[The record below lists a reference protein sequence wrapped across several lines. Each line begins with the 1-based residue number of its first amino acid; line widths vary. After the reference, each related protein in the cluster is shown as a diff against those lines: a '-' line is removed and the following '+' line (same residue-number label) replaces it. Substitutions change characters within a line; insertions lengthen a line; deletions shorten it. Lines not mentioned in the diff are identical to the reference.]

1 MSELDEELEDTFE
14 DDSSGRDDLSDSFED
29 PKQTTTALTM
39 EISKLR
45 KKNESLRQFNVRQKE
60 KYKVEVRSFL
70 TPIIEKYK
78 DLQAEN
84 DFLKNQ
90 IKEISQDVTSGRNT
104 SSVSNEAIASSG
116 DQMVHALA
124 NEVKEKEKE
133 LSLLNK
139 MVKTLEEETH
149 NAKKEVSQ
157 IPVLRDAVKAKENE
171 VAKMQEDRKELES
184 KIEAKDSLVQKYL
197 KQVSDL
203 ETSMYVLNKRLNT
216 KDTPVAVVAPV
227 ADEAQILE
235 YEEKLEKAQ
244 FRINELNSRIE
255 ELERQLGEYKDTMS
269 SLEEELSEDNFLNE
283 TSSFDSKF
291 EEETP
296 VQTSSLN
303 LSKDLSD
310 DDLMM
315 EDLPSDEDLLAQ
327 DIELEDLP
335 IEGLEEVDS
344 LGDESEL
351 SLDDLPMEE
360 LSLEDEPTL
369 LDELDLPVDV
379 FDEDRDTQ
387 DDSDSRK

>member
-14 DDSSGRDDLSDSFED
+14 DNSSDRDDLSDGFED

-45 KKNESLRQFNVRQKE
+45 KKNESLRQFNVKQKE
-60 KYKVEVRSFL
+60 KYKQEVRSFL

-90 IKEISQDVTSGRNT
+90 IKEISQNVNSG
-104 SSVSNEAIASSG
+104 SSLHINSEAIASSD
-116 DQMVHALA
+116 DQMVHVLS
-124 NEVKEKEKE
+124 NDVKEKEKE
-133 LSLLNK
+133 ISLLNK
-139 MVKTLEEETH
+139 MIKTLEDETH

-157 IPVLRDAVKAKENE
+157 IPVLRDTVKAKENE
-171 VAKMQEDRKELES
+171 ISKILEDRKDLES

-197 KQVSDL
+197 KQISDL
-203 ETSMYVLNKRLNT
+203 ETNIYVLNKKINS
-216 KDTPVAVVAPV
+216 KDATPVAVTPV

-235 YEEKLEKAQ
+235 YEEKLEQAQ

-255 ELERQLGEYKDTMS
+255 ELERQLGEYKETMS
-269 SLEEELSEDNFLNE
+269 SLEEEFKDDDFLASA
-283 TSSFDSKF
+283 SSFDSAF
-291 EEETP
+291 EEEAPITE
-296 VQTSSLN
+296 TKSSFDF
-303 LSKDLSD
+303 SKHDNED

-335 IEGLEEVDS
+335 IEDDS
-344 LGDESEL
+344 LSAEVEDLALE
-351 SLDDLPMEE
+351 DLPMEDLATE
-360 LSLEDEPTL
+360 EEPTL
-369 LDELDLPVDV
+369 LDDFELPVDV
-379 FDEDRDTQ
+379 FDEDRDVNQ
-387 DDSDSRK
+387 EDSETKK

>member
-14 DDSSGRDDLSDSFED
+14 DNSSDRDDLSDGFED

-45 KKNESLRQFNVRQKE
+45 KKNESLRQFNVKQKE
-60 KYKVEVRSFL
+60 KYKQEVRSFL

-90 IKEISQDVTSGRNT
+90 IKEISQNVNSG
-104 SSVSNEAIASSG
+104 SSLPISSEAIASSD
-116 DQMVHALA
+116 DQMVHVLA
-124 NEVKEKEKE
+124 NDVKEKEKE
-133 LSLLNK
+133 ISLLNK

-157 IPVLRDAVKAKENE
+157 IPVLRDTVKAKENE
-171 VAKMQEDRKELES
+171 ISKILEDRKDLES

-197 KQVSDL
+197 KQISDL
-203 ETSMYVLNKRLNT
+203 ETNIYVLNKKINS
-216 KDTPVAVVAPV
+216 KDVTPVAVTPV

-235 YEEKLEKAQ
+235 YEEKLEQAQ

-255 ELERQLGEYKDTMS
+255 ELERQLGEYKETMS
-269 SLEEELSEDNFLNE
+269 SLEEEFKDDDFLASA
-283 TSSFDSKF
+283 SSFDSAF

-296 VQTSSLN
+296 ITETKSSFDF
-303 LSKDLSD
+303 SKHDND

-335 IEGLEEVDS
+335 IEDDS
-344 LGDESEL
+344 LSAEVEDLALE
-351 SLDDLPMEE
+351 DLPMEE
-360 LSLEDEPTL
+360 LSTEEEQTL
-369 LDELDLPVDV
+369 LDDFELPVDV
-379 FDEDRDTQ
+379 FDEDRDVNQ
-387 DDSDSRK
+387 EDSEAKK